1 MSCSNDEC
9 QTRTYS
15 LVSKTARELYD
26 LRLYQNIIIDVVQ
39 SVIPNVKVTVEKD
52 SYTVYGIRRGEAVQI
67 GRMLSQYFGEAA
79 VVKAVIFRS
88 SIGTIFEED
97 KPFCQ

>member
-26 LRLYQNIIIDVVQ
+26 LRLYENIIIDVVQ

-52 SYTVYGIRRGEAVQI
+52 SVSA
-67 GRMLSQYFGEAA
+67 
-79 VVKAVIFRS
+79 
-88 SIGTIFEED
+88 
-97 KPFCQ
+97 